1 MLPGTYTPTHPLE
14 LAAIAADTLRK
25 RWNESSGKLASIE
38 EKYHD
43 IGIAYHRIPRRLRE
57 EDVAESIR
65 DDTVKALIVAPGEN
79 GQADRVPDIVL
90 EINKLR
96 ELRERGQRCMWD
108 HDVEQANKLL
118 DEADPTLRQVQM
130 DVYSLGAQ
138 VGTIE
143 AEYKRRGSSFLEMA
157 EETAD
162 RLAGLRRFVL
172 ALPENVAALEL
183 GLMEDED
190 QAFEESLKDEDKLIR
205 TSPPRD
211 RDSPT
216 LFEEADAERL
226 PGVDALLGTHN
237 TPVMA
242 HALLRA
248 VAWGPWPEE
257 DDDGEDD
264 E

>member
-1 MLPGTYTPTHPLE
+1 MLPGTYEPTHPLE
-14 LAAIAADTLRK
+14 LATIAADTLRK

-43 IGIAYHRIPRRLRE
+43 IGIAFHRIPRRLRE

-65 DDTVKALIVAPGEN
+65 DDTVKAFVVAPGEN

-96 ELRERGQRCMWD
+96 ELREKAQSCMWN

-118 DEADPTLRQVQM
+118 DEADPILRQVHM

-157 EETAD
+157 DETAD
-162 RLAGLRRFVL
+162 RVAGLREFVL

-205 TSPPRD
+205 SSPPREQPG
-211 RDSPT
+211 PT
-216 LFEEADAERL
+216 PLFGAHT
-226 PGVDALLGTHN
+226 PGL
-237 TPVMA
+237 A

-248 VAWGPWPEE
+248 AEWGPSPEE
-257 DDDGEDD
+257 DDDGENN
-264 E
+264 EQ